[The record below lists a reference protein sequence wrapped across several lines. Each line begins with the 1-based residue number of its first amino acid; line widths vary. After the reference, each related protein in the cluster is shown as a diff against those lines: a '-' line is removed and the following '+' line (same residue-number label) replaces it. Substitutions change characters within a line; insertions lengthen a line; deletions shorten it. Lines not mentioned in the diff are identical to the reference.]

1 MLGRSSGLTVAQV
14 RRAFRLLVVSLLPA
28 LVLFGTLEIVQRVR
42 YSIRYDSAHW
52 MYYGF
57 QTDTEAAGYTIADA
71 EQPDSPGDTIAD
83 AEQPDSPAG
92 DTIADAEQPDTITK
106 QRLINVQVEWQ
117 DDELFP
123 EAINILCLGA
133 SSTYGVFNDRQETY
147 PRLLSR
153 RLNEAGLENGVAF
166 NVFNRGAPGAL
177 VEDYQQILD
186 LAFETLDP
194 DVVIIYA
201 GYNDF
206 FIKDVNIAYSTLS
219 GMARVLL
226 APAWRYSLLVTT
238 VSEKYLFWM
247 FEQSHDTGFERN
259 QYLEDEFS
267 GGLQQL
273 LERARSTDVS
283 VIVVPE
289 VLMAKNF
296 GGPTRNY
303 ESYEVRYENVPTIV
317 RELATRYDAEFLDF
331 QTYFDQR
338 NFRELFT
345 DPVHLTDAGN
355 WELRRLFLERSSTL
369 QAHLF
374 PAIGFQRDV
383 ND

>member
-1 MLGRSSGLTVAQV
+1 MVGRHGGLTVAQV
-14 RRAFRLLVVSLLPA
+14 RRVLRFIVFSLLPA
-28 LVLFGTLEIVQRVR
+28 LFLFGTLEIVQRVR
-42 YSIRYDSAHW
+42 YSIRYDSVRW

-57 QTDTEAAGYTIADA
+57 LTEPETPGNTIA
-71 EQPDSPGDTIAD
+71 G
-83 AEQPDSPAG
+83 
-92 DTIADAEQPDTITK
+92 
-106 QRLINVQVEWQ
+106 QRAIDVQVEWD
-117 DDELFP
+117 DDEFIP
-123 EAINILCLGA
+123 GAINVLCLGA

-153 RLNEAGLENGVAF
+153 RLNEVGLEKGIAF
-166 NVFNRGAPGAL
+166 NVFNRGAPGVL
-177 VEDYQQILD
+177 VEDYQEILD
-186 LAFETLDP
+186 LEFETIDP
-194 DVVIIYA
+194 DIVIIYA

-219 GMARVLL
+219 VIGRVFLNQL
-226 APAWRYSLLVTT
+226 WRYSLLAVTAF
-238 VSEKYLFWM
+238 EKYLFWM
-247 FEQSHDTGFERN
+247 DERRDDVDAERK

-267 GGLQQL
+267 EGLQRL
-273 LERARSTDVS
+273 LERVSSSDVS

-303 ESYEVRYENVPTIV
+303 ESYEARYENVPTIV
-317 RELATRYDAEFLDF
+317 RELATRYEAEFLYF

-355 WELRRLFLERSSTL
+355 RELSRLFLERSRTL
-369 QAHLF
+369 QAYLLS
-374 PAIGFQRDV
+374 AVGSQRGV
-383 ND
+383 NH

>member
-14 RRAFRLLVVSLLPA
+14 RRAFRLLVFSLLPA

-42 YSIRYDSAHW
+42 YSIRYDSVRW

-57 QTDTEAAGYTIADA
+57 WTE
-71 EQPDSPGDTIAD
+71 PDSPGDTIAD
-83 AEQPDSPAG
+83 AEQPDLPG
-92 DTIADAEQPDTITK
+92 DTIADAEQPDSPGDPIVG
-106 QRLINVQVEWQ
+106 QRGINVQVEWQ
-117 DDELFP
+117 DDELIP

-206 FIKDVNIAYSTLS
+206 FIKDVNIAYSTLFVI
-219 GMARVLL
+219 GRAFLNQL
-226 APAWRYSLLVTT
+226 WRYSLLAVT

-247 FEQSHDTGFERN
+247 AEQSRDTGFERD

-273 LERARSTDVS
+273 LERARSADVS

-296 GGPTRNY
+296 GGLTRNY
-303 ESYEVRYENVPTIV
+303 ESYETRYENVPTIV

-355 WELRRLFLERSSTL
+355 RELSRLFLERSRTL
-369 QAHLF
+369 QAHLL
-374 PAIGFQRDV
+374 PAIGAQRDV

>member
-1 MLGRSSGLTVAQV
+1 
-14 RRAFRLLVVSLLPA
+14 
-28 LVLFGTLEIVQRVR
+28 
-42 YSIRYDSAHW
+42 
-52 MYYGF
+52 
-57 QTDTEAAGYTIADA
+57 
-71 EQPDSPGDTIAD
+71 
-83 AEQPDSPAG
+83 
-92 DTIADAEQPDTITK
+92 
-106 QRLINVQVEWQ
+106 
-117 DDELFP
+117 
-123 EAINILCLGA
+123 
-133 SSTYGVFNDRQETY
+133 
-147 PRLLSR
+147 
-153 RLNEAGLENGVAF
+153 
-166 NVFNRGAPGAL
+166 
-177 VEDYQQILD
+177 
-186 LAFETLDP
+186 
-194 DVVIIYA
+194 
-201 GYNDF
+201 
-206 FIKDVNIAYSTLS
+206 
-219 GMARVLL
+219 
-226 APAWRYSLLVTT
+226 
-238 VSEKYLFWM
+238 M

-303 ESYEVRYENVPTIV
+303 ESYGTRYENVPTIV

-355 WELRRLFLERSSTL
+355 WELSRLFLERSSTL
-369 QAHLF
+369 QAHLV
-374 PAIGFQRDV
+374 PAIGSQRDV

>member
-14 RRAFRLLVVSLLPA
+14 RRAFRLLVFSLLPA

-42 YSIRYDSAHW
+42 YSIRYDSVRW

-57 QTDTEAAGYTIADA
+57 WTE
-71 EQPDSPGDTIAD
+71 PDSPGDTIAD
-83 AEQPDSPAG
+83 AEQPDLPG
-92 DTIADAEQPDTITK
+92 DTIADAEQPDSPGDPIVG
-106 QRLINVQVEWQ
+106 QRGINVQVEWQ
-117 DDELFP
+117 DDELIP

-206 FIKDVNIAYSTLS
+206 FIKDVNIAYSTLFVI
-219 GMARVLL
+219 GRAFLNQL
-226 APAWRYSLLVTT
+226 WRYSLLAVT

-247 FEQSHDTGFERN
+247 AEQSRDTGFERD

-273 LERARSTDVS
+273 LERARSADVS

-296 GGPTRNY
+296 GGLTRNY
-303 ESYEVRYENVPTIV
+303 ESYETRYENVPTIV

-355 WELRRLFLERSSTL
+355 RELSRLFLERSRTL

-374 PAIGFQRDV
+374 PAIGSQRDV

>member
-1 MLGRSSGLTVAQV
+1 MVGRYGRLTVAQV
-14 RRAFRLLVVSLLPA
+14 RRAFRLLVFSLLPA

-57 QTDTEAAGYTIADA
+57 QTDPEAAGYTIADA
-71 EQPDSPGDTIAD
+71 EQPDSP
-83 AEQPDSPAG
+83 G

-117 DDELFP
+117 DDELIP

-153 RLNEAGLENGVAF
+153 RLNEAGLENGIAF

-194 DVVIIYA
+194 DVVIIYV

-219 GMARVLL
+219 SMARVLL
-226 APAWRYSLLVTT
+226 YPVMRYSLLVTT

-267 GGLQQL
+267 RGLQQL

-296 GGPTRNY
+296 GGLTRNY
-303 ESYEVRYENVPTIV
+303 ESYETRYENVPTIV

-355 WELRRLFLERSSTL
+355 WELSRLFLERSSTL

-374 PAIGFQRDV
+374 PAIGAQRDV

>member
-14 RRAFRLLVVSLLPA
+14 RRAFRLLVFSLLPA

-42 YSIRYDSAHW
+42 YSIRYDSARW

-57 QTDTEAAGYTIADA
+57 WTDPEAAGYTIADA
-71 EQPDSPGDTIAD
+71 EQPDSPGDTIA
-83 AEQPDSPAG
+83 
-92 DTIADAEQPDTITK
+92 K
-106 QRLINVQVEWQ
+106 QRLIKVQVEWQ
-117 DDELFP
+117 DDEFIP

-186 LAFETLDP
+186 LGFETLDP
-194 DVVIIYA
+194 DVVIIYV

-226 APAWRYSLLVTT
+226 YPFMRHSLLVTT

-273 LERARSTDVS
+273 LERARSADVS

-303 ESYEVRYENVPTIV
+303 ESYETRYENVPTIV
-317 RELATRYDAEFLDF
+317 RDLATRYDAEFLDF

-355 WELRRLFLERSSTL
+355 WELSRLFLERSSTL